1 MPSMNWDD
9 FIESSGEEETPP
21 PANTYLAVVE
31 TAEWTSTKKAPPR
44 PMLKVRL
51 RIEAGPEKGKA
62 LFTQVLVD
70 PDAQPFAKRRSLEQ
84 LNALGLSASDLKN
97 KNLSDG
103 EQCDRVVGT
112 VVEVETSI
120 DDKYDPQNPRARV
133 DKITAAQGA
142 PSTGSKPS
150 ASAPPKKEKKA
161 KAKDTSASTPPP
173 AAPFD
178 DD

>member
-9 FIESSGEEETPP
+9 FIESSGEAETPP

-31 TAEWTSTKKAPPR
+31 TAEWTTTKKAPPR
-44 PMLKVRL
+44 PILKCRL

-62 LFTQVLVD
+62 LFTQVMVD

-84 LNALGLSASDLKN
+84 LNALGLSNSDL

-103 EQCDRVVGT
+103 EQADQVVGA

-133 DKITAAQGA
+133 DSIKAAQGA
-142 PSTGSKPS
+142 PSTAS
-150 ASAPPKKEKKA
+150 AAPPKKEKAPSKKKA
-161 KAKDTSASTPPP
+161 ADKPSTPPP

-178 DD
+178 DDDD